1 MRFAGGVVFLISKKS
16 QYLSWLFHQVGEVSR
31 FAKFLSEN
39 GQVEFFL
46 TREKLWGKILL
57 DLQKS
62 KSKSL
67 TIVEFGVAHGY
78 ATDWWI
84 TRTAHM
90 EIEITY
96 QGFDTFTGLPASW
109 NSFASGSFS
118 NHGIPP
124 AIELPFG
131 SRFHTGLIEETL
143 TDHVITNFGKTET
156 RLFIFDFDL
165 HEPSLFA
172 YNAVKPILRAG
183 DLIYFDEAK
192 VEDEFKI
199 ISENLLKD
207 FSLDFRGSTFSQL
220 YLRLK

>member
-31 FAKFLSEN
+31 FANFLSEN
-39 GQVEFFL
+39 GQAEFFS

-62 KSKSL
+62 QSKSL

-84 TRTAHM
+84 SRTAHM

-220 YLRLK
+220 YVRLK